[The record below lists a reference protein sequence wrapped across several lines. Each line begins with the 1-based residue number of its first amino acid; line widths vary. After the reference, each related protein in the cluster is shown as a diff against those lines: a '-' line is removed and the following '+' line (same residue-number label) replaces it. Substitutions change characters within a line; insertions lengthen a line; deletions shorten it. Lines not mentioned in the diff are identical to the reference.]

1 MCTLKHIR
9 FVNLTTITASLR
21 QKNLIASFHFFWQ
34 GGGGW
39 VESRRDHVLIIPI
52 SFVLYNIT
60 NEVIFFSSDVVGR
73 ISSQLSIISATI
85 QSITKT
91 WNEAQLTNQ
100 LIEINVSNLEK
111 TSNEP
116 VCHFF

>member
-1 MCTLKHIR
+1 M
-9 FVNLTTITASLR
+9 
-21 QKNLIASFHFFWQ
+21 
-34 GGGGW
+34 
-39 VESRRDHVLIIPI
+39 LIIPI

-60 NEVIFFSSDVVGR
+60 NEVIFFSDVVGR